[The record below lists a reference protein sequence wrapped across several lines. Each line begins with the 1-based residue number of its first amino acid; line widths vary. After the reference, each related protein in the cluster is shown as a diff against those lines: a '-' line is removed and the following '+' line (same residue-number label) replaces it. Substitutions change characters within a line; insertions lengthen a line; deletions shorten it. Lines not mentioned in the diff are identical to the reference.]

1 LTVRI
6 GFVLG
11 EFPRISETFILSQ
24 ITGLLERGHEV
35 AVYAGRPGPRGPV
48 HPDVGRYRLLER
60 VRYWPELSG
69 RRLALLRLR
78 LALLTRGGV
87 GRRGFALRGLRPGG
101 HDAMVAHFGH
111 VGLEALRLREAGVL
125 PGKLVTFFHGYDMS
139 VFLARNGPR
148 AYERLFRR
156 GECFLAVSGH
166 WQQRLE
172 ALGCPPDRTAVHRM
186 GVDCSRFG
194 FRPRGLDPG
203 GAMRVV
209 SVARLVEKKGIDCGL
224 RAVARALCRH
234 PGIEY
239 TIIGDGPL
247 RGRLTAQAAELGL
260 SRHVRFLGW
269 MDRERIAAELARMH
283 VFLAPSRTAVDGDAE
298 GVPVALIEAMAC
310 GMPVVSTRHSGIP
323 ELVEDGVSGL
333 LVPEGDVE
341 ALADGLS
348 RLASSPAAWPDIGR
362 AGRAKVAAEF
372 DIERLNDRLVER
384 LRALATQG

>member
-1 LTVRI
+1 MRI

-24 ITGLLERGHEV
+24 ITGLIERGHEV

-78 LALLTRGGV
+78 LALLTRGGS
-87 GRRGFALRGLRPGG
+87 GRRGLARRGLHPGG
-101 HDAMVAHFGH
+101 HDVLVAHFGH
-111 VGLEALRLREAGVL
+111 VGLEALQLREAGVL

-139 VFLARNGPR
+139 AFLARNGPR
-148 AYERLFRR
+148 TYERLFRC

-194 FRPRGLDPG
+194 FRPRSLDPDG
-203 GAMRVV
+203 VMRVV

-224 RAVARALCRH
+224 RAVARALRRH
-234 PGIEY
+234 PEIEY

-247 RGRLTAQAAELGL
+247 RGRLTALAAELGL
-260 SRHVRFLGW
+260 GRGRRRCGGGAGRP
-269 MDRERIAAELARMH
+269 DRSHGHRDAGREH
-283 VFLAPSRTAVDGDAE
+283 PSQ
-298 GVPVALIEAMAC
+298 
-310 GMPVVSTRHSGIP
+310 RHSRAGGGRGQRAP
-323 ELVEDGVSGL
+323 
-333 LVPEGDVE
+333 
-341 ALADGLS
+341 
-348 RLASSPAAWPDIGR
+348 R
-362 AGRAKVAAEF
+362 AGRRRGGTGRRPLPAGDPPGRVAGY
-372 DIERLNDRLVER
+372 RPRRSRKGGGGV
-384 LRALATQG
+384 